1 MKLFLLVGVGLLWG
15 TTALGQTDNKYLDD
29 AYYRR
34 SDLRKIDKEERRKAE
49 LRRAAERAEREAWEK
64 EQAALIATY
73 KKKQAD
79 RELDAYNGHLTL
91 PEDTITL
98 TRAELGRLLKEQRS
112 SAYRGESD
120 PEVYGPYSSRLSRF
134 YGSGSMTI
142 QGARR
147 VYIDA
152 DPWYSD
158 LDYRYAGSDVYVRV
172 GSRDPYW
179 GSRYG
184 WGASWGWGSWYD
196 PYYSYGSYWGYPRY
210 YGSWYGGYYD
220 PYYYGYYRGYY
231 GGYYGSGYGY
241 GYGSYYDY
249 YPGYYYGYA
258 AGAATRSYREHYYN
272 NPYLYEMEATSM
284 LHAPTISTPPIRTIE
299 ATGTL
304 PAVSKSGAKS
314 PSVPTTIILRGAM
327 TAVLRS
333 RIARRSPEA
342 VALPRPLA
350 DAKSRRTSSA
360 SSSTSLD
367 IQTDDLQA

>member
-258 AGAATRSYREHYYN
+258 AGAATRAYREHYYN
-272 NPYLYEMEATSM
+272 NPYSHGAS
-284 LHAPTISTPPIRTIE
+284 
-299 ATGTL
+299 
-304 PAVSKSGAKS
+304 SGS
-314 PSVPTTIILRGAM
+314 
-327 TAVLRS
+327 
-333 RIARRSPEA
+333 RRSGY
-342 VALPRPLA
+342 
-350 DAKSRRTSSA
+350 SA
-360 SSSTSLD
+360 YS
-367 IQTDDLQA
+367 

>member
-73 KKKQAD
+73 KKNQAD

-258 AGAATRSYREHYYN
+258 AGAATRAYREHYYN
-272 NPYLYEMEATSM
+272 NPYSHGASSGSRRSGYSAYSSVRDGGYIN
-284 LHAPTISTPPIRTIE
+284 APRSYDQYSTDQDNRGYWDASRRQQERRQEPQRTYDYYPQRSYDRSASQSNSSQNSGGGGSTTPP
-299 ATGTL
+299 
-304 PAVSKSGAKS
+304 
-314 PSVPTTIILRGAM
+314 
-327 TAVLRS
+327 
-333 RIARRSPEA
+333 RR
-342 VALPRPLA
+342 R
-350 DAKSRRTSSA
+350 
-360 SSSTSLD
+360 
-367 IQTDDLQA
+367 